1 MSKVVKLTEKD
12 LYNII
17 KRVIKEQSDSGL
29 VSKLREKGFE
39 DAKNTSGKTVLVK
52 RIPGAGDFFFEIKD
66 NEATINV
73 LNPSDATIV
82 KFNLKR
88 MGKNK
93 IGQWYTK
100 GAQSD
105 IEAEKLSDFIIKS
118 FGTSGTTK
126 PEPPQLPTSNSPT
139 PMDEERFDFEKMSD
153 DELHDLHPHI
163 KKHPRHFKNF
173 EPTSEFLGWRGEVN
187 KRNIY
192 KRHGKFHNAFD
203 KEK

>member
-1 MSKVVKLTEKD
+1 MKKVVKLTEKD
-12 LYNII
+12 LYNIV

-29 VSKLREKGFE
+29 ISKLREKGFE

-52 RIPGAGDFFFEIKD
+52 RIPGAGDFFYEIKD
-66 NEATINV
+66 NQVTINV
-73 LNPSDATIV
+73 LNPSDKTIS

-93 IGQWYTK
+93 IGEWYTK
-100 GAQSD
+100 GTQPDVEAERLSD
-105 IEAEKLSDFIIKS
+105 IIIKS
-118 FGTSGTTK
+118 FGTSTPT
-126 PEPPQLPTSNSPT
+126 PPQAPIVDTPF
-139 PMDEERFDFEKMSD
+139 PMDEDRLDFGKMSD

-163 KKHPRHFKNF
+163 KKHPKHFKDF
-173 EPTSEFLGWRGEVN
+173 TPTSEFLGWKGEVD

-203 KEK
+203 EEK

>member
-1 MSKVVKLTEKD
+1 MGKVVKLTERD
-12 LYNII
+12 LYNIVR
-17 KRVIKEQSDSGL
+17 RVIKEQSDTGL

-66 NEATINV
+66 GEATINV
-73 LNPSDATIV
+73 LNPSNATIA
-82 KFNLKR
+82 KFNIKL

-100 GAQSD
+100 GTHPEV
-105 IEAEKLSDFIIKS
+105 EAERLSDFIIKS
-118 FGTSGTTK
+118 FGTSEPSKTPTTD
-126 PEPPQLPTSNSPT
+126 SPT
-139 PMDEERFDFEKMSD
+139 PMEEDRFDFGKMSD

-163 KKHPRHFKNF
+163 KKHPKHFKDF
-173 EPTSEFLGWRGEVN
+173 SPTSEFLGWKGEVD